1 MTVQLAHE
9 AAVVFAVDRT
19 ARKITGLILPYGQ
32 IGEIPS
38 GPAAGK
44 YRFARGQATLPAD
57 LSRVKLVINH
67 AVTNAREVIGYLE
80 STEETDAGLM
90 GTFAV
95 GRSAAA
101 DEALINAED
110 RVWDGLS
117 AGFAPGARFALRGG
131 VYEPVNAPIREVSV
145 TPLPIFTD
153 ARVTGV
159 AASAAVD
166 HKEESMPEQDPA
178 KTPPATPPA
187 TDPANPPVT
196 FSEKAAAEFG
206 AQLAELKTKIDG
218 LADIKVPVPTA
229 QFSVKEEPIYR
240 FGGSIAAPSGHD
252 FAMDMLAAVRDGDRA
267 ALDRLSK
274 FTTEAAEAGPS
285 FATTADVDAINP
297 TEYRADM
304 FLGQAPTPRSP
315 LYDAFHKGSLSSVR
329 PFTYS
334 ILDRTATN
342 AAVNTHTEGNNPAAT
357 NVVTTTAATV
367 EPGAMSGRVHITRE
381 VADLG
386 GTPNYSGL
394 VWLAL
399 ERSFAIQREQ
409 RTAALLAAIAAPTA
423 LNPTAIAAGATG
435 AVAGANIKR
444 GLVGLQFIP
453 EGGMFD
459 HVFGQQDLYQALA
472 DAVTT
477 TGEELYPQRNP
488 TNRSGQA
495 ASRWRTL
502 DIGGYEMEPTWSLG
516 ASSANASKSWVAS
529 SAAVHVFASGLQRLD
544 KLSETVE
551 GWDLGVW
558 AYFGGV
564 VWDSSLLRV
573 ISYDPTA

>member
-32 IGEIPS
+32 VGVIPS

-44 YRFARGQATLPAD
+44 YRFARGQASFPAD

-67 AVTNAREVIGYLE
+67 AITNAREVIGYLE
-80 STEETDAGLM
+80 STEETDAGLV

-95 GRSAAA
+95 GRSPAA
-101 DEALINAED
+101 DEALMNAED
-110 RVWDGLS
+110 KVWDGLS

-131 VYEPVNAPIREVSV
+131 VYEPVDAPIREVSV

-166 HKEESMPEQDPA
+166 HKEESSMPETIEA
-178 KTPPATPPA
+178 PPSGAPTN
-187 TDPANPPVT
+187 DPANPPVT
-196 FSEKAAAEFG
+196 FSDKAAAELT
-206 AQLAELKTKIDG
+206 AQVAELKTKIDG

-229 QFSVKEEPIYR
+229 QFSVKEESLYR
-240 FGGSIAAPSGHD
+240 FGGAIPAPSGHD

-267 ALDRLSK
+267 ALDRVSK

-315 LYDAFHKGSLSSVR
+315 LYNAFHKGSLASIR

-334 ILDRTATN
+334 ILDRTATD
-342 AAVNTHTEGNNPAAT
+342 AAVGTHTEGVNPTAT
-357 NVVTTTAATV
+357 KVVTTTAATV
-367 EPGAMSGRVHITRE
+367 EPGAMSGQVHITRE

-409 RTAALLAAIAAPTA
+409 RTAALLAAIVSPTA
-423 LNPTAIAAGATG
+423 LNPTAIAAGDDG
-435 AVAGANIKR
+435 AAAGSNVET

-459 HVFGQQDLYQALA
+459 HVFGQQDLYTALA
-472 DAVTT
+472 AAETS
-477 TGEELYPQRNP
+477 TGEKLYPQLNP
-488 TNRSGQA
+488 ANRSGSA
-495 ASRWRTL
+495 ASKWRTL

-516 ASSANASKSWVAS
+516 PTSTDASKSWVAS

-544 KLSETVE
+544 KLAETVE

-573 ISYDPTA
+573 ISYDPTAV

>member
-80 STEETDAGLM
+80 STEETAAGLM

-110 RVWDGLS
+110 KVWDGLS

-166 HKEESMPEQDPA
+166 HKEESSMPETIEA
-178 KTPPATPPA
+178 PPSGAPT

-196 FSEKAAAEFG
+196 FSDKAAAEFS

-240 FGGSIAAPSGHD
+240 FGGSIPAPSGHD

-267 ALDRLSK
+267 ALDRVSK
-274 FTTEAAEAGPS
+274 FTTEAAEAGPT

-297 TEYRADM
+297 TEYRPDM

-334 ILDRTATN
+334 ILDRTATT
-342 AAVNTHTEGNNPAAT
+342 AAVGTHTEGSNPAAT

-435 AVAGANIKR
+435 AVAGANVKR

-459 HVFGQQDLYQALA
+459 HVFGQQDLYTALA

-544 KLSETVE
+544 KLAETVE

-564 VWDSSLLRV
+564 VWDASLLRV